1 MPDYPNIEFN
11 SAEEF
16 RNWLEQNHNVCKGV
30 RLVFYKKHTGKRT
43 FSYPQALDEA
53 LCFGWIDSTL
63 RSIDDEKYC
72 QNFTPRTNISNW
84 SEVNK
89 LKVLKLI
96 ENGKMTPA
104 GLNKIDVYIKSG
116 KLDWKHENIRKG
128 PEPVPEL
135 PQYFKIILVE
145 NQLAFENFQKLA
157 ASHKK
162 TYLNWII
169 AAKREE
175 TQLKRVTRVLEML
188 ARNEK
193 PGIL

>member
-1 MPDYPNIEFN
+1 MATYPQIHFPKPVD
-11 SAEEF
+11 F
-16 RNWLEQNHNVCKGV
+16 RKWLEENHGKSNGIS
-30 RLVFYKKHTGKRT
+30 LVFYKKHTGKRT
-43 FSYPQALDEA
+43 FSYPEALDEA

-63 RSIDDEKYC
+63 RRLDDEKYC

-89 LKVLKLI
+89 LKILKLI
-96 ENGKMTPA
+96 EDGKMTPA
-104 GLNKIDVYIKSG
+104 GLNKIDVFVKTG

-128 PEPVPEL
+128 PEPLPEIPAL
-135 PQYFKIILVE
+135 LHKSLIE
-145 NQLAFENFQKLA
+145 NPVALDNFEKLA
-157 ASHKK
+157 TSHKR

-175 TQLKRVTRVLEML
+175 TQLKRVNKALEML
-188 ARNEK
+188 LLNRK